1 MKQLTND
8 IFIYLFIYNVLRLVV
23 FHYVVDA
30 VRDRRIVE
38 ISRSRRKRTS
48 ERRSVRRRPRNTGA
62 TARTAQGWL

>member
-1 MKQLTND
+1 
-8 IFIYLFIYNVLRLVV
+8 VLRLVV

-30 VRDRRIVE
+30 VRDWRIVE